1 MNRRGV
7 PPAMSLTRRTIVAGI
22 AAGAV
27 ASPAILKAQAR
38 EPLTVM
44 TPFGFIPDFI
54 EMMNAVSGGHLTRHG
69 FDARL
74 LGAAGTAQALQQLA
88 AGQVQFIRAA
98 SIDMIRAAA
107 QGVPLVAIATS
118 HQGSTFHMISTKDKP
133 ITRAEDLKG
142 KTVGLVSVGGTTD
155 IFLSLILNKV
165 GLKNDDVKREV
176 TGNSPGILQ
185 MVRQGRVDCFMAS
198 IVVPVM
204 LARAGE
210 QFEAWSTDRYAPM
223 PSQCYITT
231 REIAEKRPETVVRF
245 LRAMRDSMNEMLTQ
259 PNPPI
264 FERAAKDFDIPG
276 IRDIANVVAVSDES
290 KQKLWLARGRENLL
304 RNLPDLWDSGIKS
317 LRDSGLVNLPNAEG
331 IWTNRFID
339 EALKA

>member
-1 MNRRGV
+1 MTRIPR
-7 PPAMSLTRRTIVAGI
+7 AISRRTVLSGL
-22 AAGAV
+22 AAASGASLLG
-27 ASPAILKAQAR
+27 APAVLGQAK

-54 EMMNAVSGGHLTRHG
+54 ELMNAVSGGHYEKHG
-69 FDARL
+69 FDAKL

-98 SIDMIRAAA
+98 SIDMIRAAT
-107 QGVPLVAIATS
+107 QGVPVVAIATS
-118 HQGSTFHMISTKDKP
+118 HQGSTFHMISPKEKP

-155 IFLSLILNKV
+155 IFLNLILAKV
-165 GLKNDDVKREV
+165 GLKPDDVKREV

-198 IVVPVM
+198 IVVPVI
-204 LARAGE
+204 LQRNNE
-210 QFEAWSTDRYAPM
+210 QIELWSTDRYAPM

-231 REIAEKRPETVVRF
+231 REMIEKKPESVVRF
-245 LRAMRDSMNEMLTQ
+245 LKAMRDSMNEMLTQ

-264 FERAAKDFDIPG
+264 FERASKQFDIPG
-276 IRDIANVVAVSDES
+276 IRDLATVVAVSDAS
-290 KQKLWLARGRENLL
+290 KQQLWLAKGRENLL
-304 RNLPDLWDSGIKS
+304 RNIPELWAEGFKS
-317 LRDSGLVNLPNAEG
+317 LREAGLANPQNPDQL
-331 IWTNRFID
+331 WTNRFID

>member
-1 MNRRGV
+1 MTLHSFR
-7 PPAMSLTRRTIVAGI
+7 MTRRAALSGL
-22 AAGAV
+22 AAGSAAAV
-27 ASPAILKAQAR
+27 IGAPALRAQAR

-54 EMMNAVSGGHLTRHG
+54 EMMNAVSGGHYTRHG
-69 FDARL
+69 FDAKL

-107 QGVPLVAIATS
+107 QGVPVVAIATS
-118 HQGSTFHMISTKDKP
+118 HQGSTFHMISPKEKP

-142 KTVGLVSVGGTTD
+142 KTVGIVSVGGTTD
-155 IFLSLILNKV
+155 IFLNLVLAKV
-165 GLKNDDVKREV
+165 GLKPDDVKREV
-176 TGNSPGILQ
+176 TGNSPGVLQ

-198 IVVPVM
+198 IIVPVV
-204 LARAGE
+204 LQRNKE
-210 QFEAWSTDRYAPM
+210 QIEVWSTDRYAPM
-223 PSQCYITT
+223 PSQCYLTT
-231 REIAEKRPETVVRF
+231 REMIEKRPETVVRF

-264 FERAAKDFDIPG
+264 FERAARDFDIPG
-276 IRDIANVVAVSDES
+276 IRDLDTVVAVSDAS
-290 KQKLWLARGRENLL
+290 KEQLWLARGRENLL
-304 RNLPDLWDSGIKS
+304 RNLPDLWATGLTA
-317 LRDSGLVNLPNAEG
+317 LRETGLANPPNPDQV
-331 IWTNRFID
+331 WTNRFID